1 MLDKGK
7 SPKSPQKGC
16 VPGPWIYAE
25 LDDVHLALAH
35 LVSLGQITLP
45 DGVNWE
51 QGAPGKALP
60 NGEVP
65 GYTHYL
71 RIADARTPRTF
82 SVRQFRKEGSQRGK
96 VGLEYHRE
104 SAGTSSPND
113 GRDRCADLQSLLH
126 EYCEAFARGTTLSR
140 GEELEPAEKPAPV
153 NSSDS
158 GSEPG
163 ELHQPPPPQQSPRRA
178 ERTPRSPE
186 QQQPPP
192 PPPPSPPPTTPSL
205 RRKEHALRPPTTL
218 ILPPLPPTP
227 HAQER
232 PTYAAA
238 ARPVPTHDVNHVPT
252 RNAHAADQARARER
266 GEKRHRVS
274 QPEGG
279 VPERTRGAQTGHDT
293 DDHTDHEHRRRSAR
307 GGGRGGR
314 GDPGHHAGRTAQNA
328 QREDTPPTSGSSG
341 EGRRTG
347 PANGNAGPARSGA
360 LGRARGTRAGRGVG
374 HTNAPGSASFAFE
387 PTGPRQSTTSAAAE
401 DDRSRPARRRRSRPA
416 SGDTE
421 PRDDEP
427 STARTRRDCGH
438 NPETPGPHIGRP
450 DRWIAVVAAVFLAYA
465 LACVL
470 INLGIAIER
479 YGGHPRSHA
488 YGHDQHHWHHH
499 HHHLWPH
506 AEQMPHGRAYGQ

>member
-16 VPGPWIYAE
+16 VQGPWIYAE
-25 LDDVHLALAH
+25 LDDVNAALVQ
-35 LVSLGQITLP
+35 LVSARQITLP
-45 DGVNWE
+45 EELRWTRDSGTI
-51 QGAPGKALP
+51 PP
-60 NGEVP
+60 NGEVS

-71 RIADARTPRTF
+71 RIKDAQSSHEF
-82 SVRQFRKEGSQRGK
+82 NVRQFRKVGSQRGK
-96 VGLEYHRE
+96 VGLEQHRGGP
-104 SAGTSSPND
+104 GTSSPYD
-113 GRDRCADLQSLLH
+113 GRDRCAALQNLLH
-126 EYCEAFARGTTLSR
+126 EYCEAHAHGTALSR

-163 ELHQPPPPQQSPRRA
+163 ELRQLPPPQQSPRRA

-192 PPPPSPPPTTPSL
+192 PPTTPSL
-205 RRKEHALRPPTTL
+205 RRKEHAPRPPATL
-218 ILPPLPPTP
+218 ILPPLPT
-227 HAQER
+227 
-232 PTYAAA
+232 
-238 ARPVPTHDVNHVPT
+238 RPVPTHDVNHVPT
-252 RNAHAADQARARER
+252 RNAHAADQARAREG

-279 VPERTRGAQTGHDT
+279 VPERTRGAQTGHDS

-314 GDPGHHAGRTAQNA
+314 GDPGHHAGRTARNA

-360 LGRARGTRAGRGVG
+360 LGRTRGTRAGRGDG

-401 DDRSRPARRRRSRPA
+401 DDRSRPARRRRSRLA

-421 PRDDEP
+421 PRNDEP
-427 STARTRRDCGH
+427 STARTRRDRGH

-465 LACVL
+465 LACAL
-470 INLGIAIER
+470 INFGIAIER

-488 YGHDQHHWHHH
+488 YGYDQHHWHHH

-506 AEQMPHGRAYGQ
+506 AEQMPHGRAYGR

>member
-16 VPGPWIYAE
+16 VRGPWIDAE
-25 LDDVHLALAH
+25 LDDVHAALAQ
-35 LVSLGQITLP
+35 LVSTEQITLP
-45 DGVNWE
+45 DELRWTRDSGTIR
-51 QGAPGKALP
+51 K
-60 NGEVP
+60 GEVS

-71 RIADARTPRTF
+71 RIQDARSGYAF
-82 SVRQFRKEGSQRGK
+82 NVRQFRRVGTQRGK
-96 VGLEYHRE
+96 VGLEHHRGG
-104 SAGTSSPND
+104 AGPSNLSD
-113 GRDRCADLQSLLH
+113 SGRDRCATLQSLLH
-126 EYCEAFARGTTLSR
+126 EYCQAHAHETALSR
-140 GEELEPAEKPAPV
+140 GEELELAEKPAPV
-153 NSSDS
+153 NSCDSD
-158 GSEPG
+158 SEPG
-163 ELHQPPPPQQSPRRA
+163 ELCPLPPTQQVPRQA

-192 PPPPSPPPTTPSL
+192 SPPPPPPPTSPSL
-205 RRKEHALRPPTTL
+205 RRKEHAPRPPATP
-218 ILPPLPPTP
+218 ILPLPPPP
-227 HAQER
+227 HAQGPSR
-232 PTYAAA
+232 PTYAPAA
-238 ARPVPTHDVNHVPT
+238 HPAPTHDVNHVPT

-279 VPERTRGAQTGHDT
+279 VPERTRGAQTGHDS

-307 GGGRGGR
+307 GGGRGNR
-314 GDPGHHAGRTAQNA
+314 GNLGHRAGRTARNA
-328 QREDTPPTSGSSG
+328 LRKDTPPTSGSSG

-347 PANGNAGPARSGA
+347 PANGNTGPARSGA
-360 LGRARGTRAGRGVG
+360 LGRAHGTRAGRGDG
-374 HTNAPGSASFAFE
+374 RTNGPGSASFAFE
-387 PTGPRQSTTSAAAE
+387 PTGPQQPATSTAAE
-401 DDRSRPARRRRSRPA
+401 DDRHRPARRRRSRRA
-416 SGDTE
+416 SGDAE
-421 PRDDEP
+421 PRNDEP
-427 STARTRRDCGH
+427 STAGTRRDRGH

-450 DRWIAVVAAVFLAYA
+450 DRWIAVVAAIYLAYA